1 MTEASSGNTVR
12 IHYTGRLTDGTEF
25 DTSAGSEPL
34 EFELGAGQIISGL
47 DEAVTGMKVG
57 ETSTVT
63 VPADKAYGPHH
74 PEAVSAV
81 PRENIPEGIALEPG
95 LRLQAQ
101 REDGTALALTVVEIG
116 EDRVTLDAN
125 HPLAGRD
132 LVFELELVEVL

>member
-1 MTEASSGNTVR
+1 MTEATLGNTVR

-25 DTSAGSEPL
+25 DSSAGREPL

-57 ETSTVT
+57 ESSTVT
-63 VPADKAYGPHH
+63 IPADKAYGPHH

-81 PRENIPEGIALEPG
+81 PRESIPEHIALQPG
-95 LRLQAQ
+95 LRLQAE
-101 REDGTALALTVVEIG
+101 REDGSELALTVVEIS
-116 EDRVTLDAN
+116 DDQVTLDAN

-132 LVFELELVEVL
+132 LVFDVELVEVV